1 MKRTVSG
8 LQEMLGAGKPVIL
21 AEIKPPH
28 GADPGAIRTQVK
40 SYAGR
45 VSALGISD
53 NRDEIRVSALAA
65 AALAVAEGVEPILHV
80 TTRDRNRIGL
90 VSDCLGAAALGIR
103 NILCTGGTHQMLGKF
118 TNAKGVYDVD
128 PVQLMQM
135 IAGGSSGIQACI
147 GGVANPYADP
157 VELQLMLI
165 EKKISVGVDFLVT
178 QSVFDFERF
187 SAWWKRITEAGLE
200 KKTAFIAGVR
210 VLCSADEARGCAEE
224 RPSPAIPAGVVER
237 LDAKKGKASQRDEGV
252 KMALETVERL
262 SSLKGLAGFEITCD
276 CDDEAALETITRMK
290 NA

>member
-1 MKRTVSG
+1 MKRALSG

-21 AEIKPPH
+21 AEIKPPN
-28 GADPGAIRTQVK
+28 GAGPDTIRALVK
-40 SYAGR
+40 SYSGR
-45 VSALGISD
+45 VTALGISD

-65 AALAVAEGVEPILHV
+65 AALAASEGVEPILHM

-103 NILCTGGTHQMLGKF
+103 NILCTGGTHQTLGTFK
-118 TNAKGVYDVD
+118 NAKGVYDVD

-135 IAGGSSGIQACI
+135 IADRSSGIQACI
-147 GGVANPYADP
+147 GGVANPFADP

-165 EKKISVGVDFLVT
+165 QKKIAAGAEFLIT
-178 QSVFDFERF
+178 QPVFDFEKF
-187 SAWWKRITEAGLE
+187 SAWWKKITEAGLD

-210 VLCSADEARGCAEE
+210 ALCSADEARGCAEE

-252 KMALETVERL
+252 KMALETIERL
-262 SSLKGLAGFEITCD
+262 SSLKGLRGFEISCESD
-276 CDDEAALETITRMK
+276 NDAALETITRMK